1 MIFAFGI
8 YTSLMSKATFS
19 FEYIRL
25 REILLNARDSKN
37 ITQAELARLLNKPQS
52 YISKYE
58 NGEKMLN
65 VIEFINVCKALEIEA
80 EKIIQELRTLKDV

>member
-1 MIFAFGI
+1 
-8 YTSLMSKATFS
+8 MSKATFS

-65 VIEFINVCKALEIEA
+65 VIEFINVCNALGIEA
-80 EKIIQELRTLKDV
+80 EKIIQELRTLKNV

>member
-1 MIFAFGI
+1 
-8 YTSLMSKATFS
+8 MSKATFS

-65 VIEFINVCKALEIEA
+65 VIEFINVCNALGIEA

>member
-1 MIFAFGI
+1 
-8 YTSLMSKATFS
+8 MSKAIFS

-65 VIEFINVCKALEIEA
+65 VIEFINVCNALEIEA
-80 EKIIQELRTLKDV
+80 EKIIQELRTLKNV